1 MAHLP
6 RSNVCVIVTIVIV
19 KDNDPTNKKQNFFKI
34 KITPNFEDWDLSLN
48 GEDKFEFRSSRT
60 SSNFNGNVDLV
71 SSDGTN

>member
-48 GEDKFEFRSSRT
+48 GEDKFEF
-60 SSNFNGNVDLV
+60 
-71 SSDGTN
+71 

>member
-1 MAHLP
+1 
-6 RSNVCVIVTIVIV
+6 V
-19 KDNDPTNKKQNFFKI
+19 KDNDPTNKKQKNFLKI